1 MTGEGVS
8 SNLGRWIGI
17 GQRRSDLKGMRDAGE
32 VGGELHGGAM
42 AGDRRCSSNSV
53 HRPPL
58 NEPKAREATGY
69 DGELVRVP

>member
-32 VGGELHGGAM
+32 VGGELHDGAM
-42 AGDRRCSSNSV
+42 AGDRR
-53 HRPPL
+53 R
-58 NEPKAREATGY
+58 K
-69 DGELVRVP
+69 